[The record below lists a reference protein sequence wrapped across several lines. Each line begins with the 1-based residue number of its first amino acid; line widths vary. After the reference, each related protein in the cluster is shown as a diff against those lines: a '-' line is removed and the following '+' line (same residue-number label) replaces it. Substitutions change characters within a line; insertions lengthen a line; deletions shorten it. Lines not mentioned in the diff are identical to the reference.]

1 MNGITREIKEDDFMK
16 KQIRRGVFETNS
28 SSVHSLTMC
37 SGEEYTKWENGE
49 ILYWKERDKFGTREE
64 IIEELKNLRY
74 SWGNREL
81 YYPDVNWDDEDE
93 VSDVFS
99 DERISTYEDF
109 FEDEWFETF
118 EQSYVT
124 PNGEKI
130 VAFGYYGH
138 D

>member
-1 MNGITREIKEDDFMK
+1 MK

-37 SGEEYTKWENGE
+37 SGEEYQKWVNGKV
-49 ILYWKERDKFGTREE
+49 LFWGERDKFATKEE
-64 IIEELKNLRY
+64 IIEELKNMRY
-74 SWGNREL
+74 SWGNKEL
-81 YYPDVNWDDEDE
+81 CYPDVNWEDEDE

-99 DERISTYEDF
+99 DERIKTCEEY
-109 FEDEWFETF
+109 FENEWYETF
-118 EQSYVT
+118 EDRYTTLSGDEV
-124 PNGEKI
+124 